1 MKVMK
6 TDRDED
12 LFRTEGNPLQSD
24 MAITAHA
31 NVSTPLICA
40 ETMYA
45 SRQPEGYSSQRE
57 KHSLGTTPT
66 DLVSTC
72 PSPNLRP
79 TTTKWI
85 YSSQSGW

>member
-1 MKVMK
+1 MKVMT
-6 TDRDED
+6 TDGDGD

-24 MAITAHA
+24 TAITAHA

-40 ETMYA
+40 ETMHA
-45 SRQPEGYSSQRE
+45 SQQPEGYSSQRE
-57 KHSLGTTPT
+57 ECSLGTTPT

-79 TTTKWI
+79 TTTR
-85 YSSQSGW
+85 